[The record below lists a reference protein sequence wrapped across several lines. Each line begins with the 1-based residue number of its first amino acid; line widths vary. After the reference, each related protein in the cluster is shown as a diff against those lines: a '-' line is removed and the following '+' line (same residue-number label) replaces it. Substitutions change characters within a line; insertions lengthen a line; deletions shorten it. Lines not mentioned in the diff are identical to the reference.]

1 MRKFTQISK
10 FAMFGALLLTASGCV
25 PPGGNP
31 GTSNPTSEP
40 TSQPTSDPSGTTSKK
55 ERGAADLYFW
65 HNFGSQYSGSVSE
78 SLIDPLF
85 DNDDINVKTTSKGSY
100 DKLKEAISNSLSTR
114 DFPNIATG
122 YPDHFADYARSG
134 YTAANPTGVLVNLN
148 KFLDDTAK
156 NEAHRQLTGY
166 SLREDFYE
174 EYMVENNTIA
184 YDSDDNGLT
193 VGLPFNKSTEVIGY
207 NGIFMDY
214 AKSKNPSLKVPATWD
229 EWKLYGPI
237 FREYQMELNGKKLY
251 GHRTAEGTASD
262 FSFEKTG
269 DLIELLD
276 FTEATDEG
284 TAVLS
289 WDSMAN
295 MFITL
300 VRQFG
305 GEFTSYTA
313 ADRKATK
320 VEDRHGYMEFF
331 SGTNRSS
338 TIAAMQL
345 VRDLAGHDDAT
356 RVFATPSYFGS
367 GYASDAFAK
376 NQVLFTVCST
386 GGLSY
391 NINEGQRFRVAPVP
405 YKDSNHKFVISQG
418 ANMTVFDQKNF
429 ENKEKYNWDQ
439 TIELAFDTVIKMT
452 TGEYQAKWATLT
464 GYYPASRSATESK
477 LYQDFINPATPD
489 YSDPIATA
497 YREGAKLNQDEYMR
511 ASKKWTKFVDP
522 GFVGSATIRLKAD
535 NIVGDIINYGIE
547 GDPSYKTIEEV
558 LQGVYDDPQLTKYV
572 RS

>member
-10 FAMFGALLLTASGCV
+10 FALFGGLLLTATGCI
-25 PPGGNP
+25 PGGNP
-31 GTSNPTSEP
+31 TSNPATSEP
-40 TSQPTSDPSGTTSKK
+40 TSAPTTR
-55 ERGAADLYFW
+55 ERGPADLYFW
-65 HNFGSQYSGSVSE
+65 HNFGSQYSSSVSE

-85 DNDDINVKTTSKGSY
+85 DNDGINVKTTSKGSY
-100 DKLKEAISNSLSTR
+100 DKLKESISYSLSTLA
-114 DFPNIATG
+114 FPNIATG
-122 YPDHFADYARSG
+122 YPDHLADYARSG
-134 YTAANPTGVLVNLN
+134 YTATNPTGVLVNLN
-148 KFLDDTAK
+148 KFLDDPAK
-156 NEAHRQLTGY
+156 NEAHKTLTGY
-166 SLREDFYE
+166 TLREDFYP

-184 YDSDDNGLT
+184 YDADDNGLT
-193 VGLPFNKSTEVIGY
+193 VGLPFNKSTEVLGY

-214 AKSKNPSLKVPATWD
+214 AKSKNPSLKVPSTWD

-237 FREYQMELNGKKLY
+237 FRQYQMELNGKKLY
-251 GHRTAEGTASD
+251 GKRTAEGAASD
-262 FSFEKTG
+262 FSFTKDAGLE
-269 DLIELLD
+269 ELLD
-276 FTEATDEG
+276 FTEANDDE

-305 GEFTSYTA
+305 AEFTSYTTE
-313 ADRKATK
+313 DRKAPRID
-320 VEDRHGYMEFF
+320 DRHGYMEFF
-331 SGTNRSS
+331 SGENKAKTV
-338 TIAAMQL
+338 AAMQL
-345 VRDLAGHDDAT
+345 VRDLAGDGSNED
-356 RVFATPSYFGS
+356 RIFAAPSYFGS

-405 YKDSNHKFVISQG
+405 YKDAAHKFVISQG

-477 LYQDFINPATPD
+477 LYQDFINPAQPD

-497 YREGAKLNQDEYMR
+497 YREGAKLNQDEYMM
-511 ASKKWTKFVDP
+511 AAKNWTKFVDP

-535 NIVGDIINYGIE
+535 NIVGDIINYNGE
-547 GDPSYKTIEEV
+547 KTIEEV
-558 LQGVYDDPQLTKYV
+558 LQGVYSDPQLTKFV